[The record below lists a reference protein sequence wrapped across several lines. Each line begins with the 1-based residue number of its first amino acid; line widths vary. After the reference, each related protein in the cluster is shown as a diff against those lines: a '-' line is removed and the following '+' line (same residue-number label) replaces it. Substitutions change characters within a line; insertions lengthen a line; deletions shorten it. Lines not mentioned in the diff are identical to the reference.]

1 MKDKIGPFIEKTPKY
16 RHTNQNPKNE
26 IYYKPSSYLTPP
38 LDENAINHVVAEYL
52 RKVTDESLV
61 DIPTDTEDD
70 EVEGQSLT
78 DNNEYIKVLSKLDK
92 LFETDFVSKLNDLKK
107 SGTDDKFKT
116 KTIFYPSTLGG
127 GIFNC
132 KFNIFANTSTNL
144 EPISG
149 TPILQERILILSK
162 EDKVKILNAVL
173 KKISSFDRKGV
184 LKALNDLKS
193 SGAVFEITDE
203 YGNISELNILFDERD
218 DQEND
223 FLESFDSKSF
233 IVMKLNVDKRDYEI
247 DFSEIFN
254 QEIAARKS
262 KEQVVKKENVSIQRE
277 NDQVQVVSEGPDN
290 KTCELV
296 PENIGVVSSLAIN
309 KQTEGEPA
317 SKSERVNKQSE
328 EDQKNLVITTQKE
341 AENKINEQKGRDTL
355 KQGQGD
361 QLVDEEHES
370 KKKRARENWDKVRNK
385 VVNIKRNKTLEPKK
399 IPVIDLNVNRQEE
412 EQIKEQKEKTS
423 ESIRGPGIIFVVNGS
438 KGTNYDSSYEV
449 NCEVSSLDDSIEEVV
464 EQVQITENNTVI
476 TSSNTDE
483 APDSI
488 INYLMKLPE
497 EIDKT
502 SNNTNTNSK
511 TNDNANTGNTGNT
524 IDSKIQ
530 TSTKDA
536 NNSKTNETKSDKI
549 VLPSKSISIH
559 QVKKN
564 DENSSKGSS
573 EKNQVTESS
582 DNNLYMG
589 MFWLVLIGLAA
600 LVVSIIFWY
609 FIYVHGSQ
617 KSVIDLV

>member
-1 MKDKIGPFIEKTPKY
+1 MKFKFCFCFLVFIFTESIY
-16 RHTNQNPKNE
+16 SVNE
-26 IYYKPSSYLTPP
+26 VEMMTFKPAKFQRPIESSGSFSNNKRGQP
-38 LDENAINHVVAEYL
+38 LDKNTIHNAVAEYL
-52 RKVTDESLV
+52 KKITDKSPV
-61 DIPTDTEDD
+61 DIPTDTKDD
-70 EVEGQSLT
+70 EAEGQSLT

-107 SGTDDKFKT
+107 SGT
-116 KTIFYPSTLGG
+116 IFYPSTLGG

-132 KFNIFANTSTNL
+132 KFNKFANTSTNL

-149 TPILQERILILSK
+149 TPISILQERILILSK

-173 KKISSFDRKGV
+173 KKISSFDCKGV

-203 YGNISELNILFDERD
+203 YGNISELN

-223 FLESFDSKSF
+223 FLESFDSKSL
-233 IVMKLNVDKRDYEI
+233 IVMKLNVDKRDYKI

-296 PENIGVVSSLAIN
+296 PENKGVVSSLAIN
-309 KQTEGEPA
+309 NQTEEEPA
-317 SKSERVNKQSE
+317 SISERLNKQSE
-328 EDQKNLVITTQKE
+328 EDQKKLVITTQKE

-385 VVNIKRNKTLEPKK
+385 VVNIKRNKTLELKK
-399 IPVIDLNVNRQEE
+399 IPVIDLNLNRQEE
-412 EQIKEQKEKTS
+412 EQIKEQQEKTS
-423 ESIRGPGIIFVVNGS
+423 ESIRGSEIIFVVNGS

-464 EQVQITENNTVI
+464 EQVQITGNNTVI

-483 APDSI
+483 APDSV

-502 SNNTNTNSK
+502 SNNSNTNSK

-524 IDSKIQ
+524 ID
-530 TSTKDA
+530 
-536 NNSKTNETKSDKI
+536 
-549 VLPSKSISIH
+549 
-559 QVKKN
+559 
-564 DENSSKGSS
+564 
-573 EKNQVTESS
+573 
-582 DNNLYMG
+582 
-589 MFWLVLIGLAA
+589 
-600 LVVSIIFWY
+600 
-609 FIYVHGSQ
+609 
-617 KSVIDLV
+617 